1 LVLALVFIKER
12 GLSPASLS
20 SIEGEELTLE
30 ELHLLDGLLEG
41 EGDVHKQGG
50 QSSLA
55 LEPAGEVSY
64 WRWLTAADLMRR
76 EGMLALSRARFTSL
90 TT

>member
-1 LVLALVFIKER
+1 MER

-50 QSSLA
+50 QSCC
-55 LEPAGEVSY
+55 GWWVH
-64 WRWLTAADLMRR
+64 RR
-76 EGMLALSRARFTSL
+76 S
-90 TT
+90 